1 MGLGLLRHYDQ
12 GMSASSVLLPVDAL
26 GRHRLKV
33 AFVGTHGVG
42 KTTLCFDLAAQI
54 KRLDLGVDLV
64 KEVARRCPLPINEET
79 TLDAQTWILHTQIAE
94 EIEAASQYEVVV
106 CDRSVLDNYAYLV
119 ARSGRQA
126 ELEPLVRHWVRGY
139 HALFKVP
146 VTGAPAFDGKRA
158 VSPTFQQQID
168 SIIDG
173 LVSDLGITVHY
184 LDPHDRGGW
193 TMAALQHLGLPT
205 QPPQIDL
212 FAARE

>member
-1 MGLGLLRHYDQ
+1 
-12 GMSASSVLLPVDAL
+12 MSASSVLLPVDAL

-42 KTTLCFDLAAQI
+42 KTTLCFDLAAQL

-64 KEVARRCPLPINEET
+64 KEVARRCPLPINEDT
-79 TLDAQTWILHTQIAE
+79 TLDAQAWILHTQIAE
-94 EIEAASQYEVVV
+94 EIEASSQYEVVV

-119 ARSGRQA
+119 ARSGRQP
-126 ELEPLVRHWVRGY
+126 ELEPLVLQWVRGY

-158 VSPTFQQQID
+158 VSPSFQQQID
-168 SIIDG
+168 ETIDE
-173 LVSDLGITVHY
+173 LVRDLGVTVHH
-184 LDPHDRGGW
+184 LDPHDRSGW
-193 TMAALQHLGLPT
+193 TVAALQHLGLPT

-212 FAARE
+212 FANRE

>member
-1 MGLGLLRHYDQ
+1 
-12 GMSASSVLLPVDAL
+12 MSTSSILLPLDAL
-26 GRHRLKV
+26 GRHHLKV

-42 KTTLCFDLAAQI
+42 KTTLCFDLAAQL
-54 KRLDLGVDLV
+54 KRLDLGVDIV
-64 KEVARRCPLPINEET
+64 KEVARRCPLPINEDT
-79 TLDAQTWILHTQIAE
+79 TLDAQAWILHTQIAE

-119 ARSGRQA
+119 ARSGRQP

-158 VSPTFQQQID
+158 VSLTFQQQID
-168 SIIDG
+168 GIIDD
-173 LVSDLGITVHY
+173 LVQQLGVTVHH
-184 LDPHDRGGW
+184 LDPADRAGW
-193 TMAALQHLGLPT
+193 TITALQQLGLPT

-212 FAARE
+212 FATRE